1 MHELFVV
8 VNLLFSKWE
17 VKHVIIKL
25 FEMFN
30 TNDATMASKFQ
41 QIFNKFSRTHK
52 IFAYV
57 KDEDSNL

>member
-1 MHELFVV
+1 MHDFFVV
-8 VNLLFSKWE
+8 VNLFSKWE
-17 VKHVIIKL
+17 AKHVIIGL

-30 TNDATMASKFQ
+30 TSDATMAPKLQ
-41 QIFNKFSRTHK
+41 QLFNKFSRTHK